1 MNLDQ
6 EEGYDPGNRI
16 QAMTR
21 IMETGGLLTGLIYQD
36 TTKPSYEDQVTGFRQ
51 EGISKQN
58 IQITEDEFE
67 RLVAEFK

>member
-21 IMETGGLLTGLIYQD
+21 LMETNGLLTGLIYQD
-36 TTKPSYEDQVTGFRQ
+36 TTKPSYEDQVAGFRQ
-51 EGISKQN
+51 EGISRQN